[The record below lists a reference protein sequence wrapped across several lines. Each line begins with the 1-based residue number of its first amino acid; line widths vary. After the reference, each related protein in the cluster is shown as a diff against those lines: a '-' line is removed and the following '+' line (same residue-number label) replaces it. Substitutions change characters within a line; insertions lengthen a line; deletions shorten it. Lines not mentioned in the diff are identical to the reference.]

1 MGKLRLY
8 VSFSILNIV
17 RAKGVRYVIE
27 RQAKI
32 LRKSKE
38 TNIDISINLDG
49 AGEYEGYT
57 GIGFF
62 DHMLCLFAKH
72 GFLDLDVRVEG
83 DLNID
88 SHHTIEDVGIVLGS
102 VIKEAMKGK
111 EGIKRYGTSFVPMD
125 ETLATVSIDL
135 SGRACL
141 VFDANFTVERLG
153 SFDTEMVEEFFRA
166 VAVNAGITIHA
177 RIIYGKN
184 NHHMVEAL
192 FKAFGKALSEALTYD
207 ERIKGV
213 LSTKGCL

>member
-1 MGKLRLY
+1 MVLRQ
-8 VSFSILNIV
+8 SKIV
-17 RAKGVRYVIE
+17 RE
-27 RQAKI
+27 
-32 LRKSKE
+32 SKE
-38 TNIDISINLDG
+38 TKIEISINLDG
-49 AGEYEGYT
+49 SGKYEGET

-62 DHMLCLFAKH
+62 DHMLCLFTKH
-72 GFLDLDVRVEG
+72 GLLDLHVKVEG
-83 DLNID
+83 DLFVD

-102 VIKEAMKGK
+102 AIKEAMKGK

-125 ETLATVSIDL
+125 EALATVSLDL
-135 SGRACL
+135 SGRAYL
-141 VFDANFTVERLG
+141 IFEGKFTVDRLG

-166 VAVNAGITIHA
+166 VAANAGITLHA
-177 RIIYGKN
+177 RVLYGKN

>member
-1 MGKLRLY
+1 MISRQSK
-8 VSFSILNIV
+8 
-17 RAKGVRYVIE
+17 IE
-27 RQAKI
+27 RE
-32 LRKSKE
+32 SSE
-38 TNIDISINLDG
+38 TKIDISINLDG
-49 AGEYEGYT
+49 SGKYECNT

-72 GFLDLDVRVEG
+72 GLLDLYVAVAG
-83 DLNID
+83 DLNVD

-125 ETLATVSIDL
+125 ETLATVSLDL
-135 SGRACL
+135 SGRAYL
-141 VFDANFTVERLG
+141 VFEGDFTVDLIG

-166 VAVNAGITIHA
+166 VAVNAGITLHA
-177 RIIYGKN
+177 RVLYGKN

-207 ERIKGV
+207 DRIKGV

>member
-1 MGKLRLY
+1 ML
-8 VSFSILNIV
+8 V
-17 RAKGVRYVIE
+17 E

-32 LRKSKE
+32 VRESKE
-38 TNIDISINLDG
+38 TKIEASVNLDG
-49 AGEYEGYT
+49 SGIYEGDT

-72 GFLDLDVRVEG
+72 GLLDLYVKAVG
-83 DLNID
+83 DLNVD
-88 SHHTIEDVGIVLGS
+88 SHHTIEDVGIVLGMA
-102 VIKEAMKGK
+102 IKEAMKGK

-125 ETLATVSIDL
+125 ETLSTVSVDL
-135 SGRACL
+135 SGRPYL
-141 VFDANFTVERLG
+141 VFDADFTVDKIG

-166 VAVNAGITIHA
+166 VATNGGITLHA
-177 RIIYGKN
+177 RVIYGKN

-213 LSTKGCL
+213 LSTKGSL

>member
-1 MGKLRLY
+1 MI
-8 VSFSILNIV
+8 S
-17 RAKGVRYVIE
+17 

-32 LRKSKE
+32 GRESSE
-38 TNIDISINLDG
+38 TKIDISINLDG
-49 AGEYEGYT
+49 SGKYECNT

-72 GFLDLDVRVEG
+72 GLLDLYVAVAG
-83 DLNID
+83 DLNVD

-111 EGIKRYGTSFVPMD
+111 EGIKRYGTSFIPMD
-125 ETLATVSIDL
+125 ETLATVSLDL
-135 SGRACL
+135 SGRAYL
-141 VFDANFTVERLG
+141 VFEGDFTVDLIG

-166 VAVNAGITIHA
+166 VAVNAGITLHA
-177 RIIYGKN
+177 RVLYGKN

-207 ERIKGV
+207 DRIKGV

>member
-1 MGKLRLY
+1 ML
-8 VSFSILNIV
+8 V
-17 RAKGVRYVIE
+17 E

-32 LRKSKE
+32 VRESKE
-38 TNIDISINLDG
+38 TKIEICINLDG
-49 AGEYEGYT
+49 SGVYEGDT

-72 GFLDLDVRVEG
+72 GLLDLYVKAVG
-83 DLNID
+83 DLNVD
-88 SHHTIEDVGIVLGS
+88 SHHTIEDVGIVLGMA
-102 VIKEAMKGK
+102 IKEAMKGK

-125 ETLATVSIDL
+125 ETLSTVSLDL
-135 SGRACL
+135 SGRAYL
-141 VFDANFTVERLG
+141 VFDADFTVDKIG

-166 VAVNAGITIHA
+166 VATNAGITLHA
-177 RIIYGKN
+177 RVIYGKN

-213 LSTKGCL
+213 LSTKGSL

>member
-1 MGKLRLY
+1 MIQRQSK
-8 VSFSILNIV
+8 IV
-17 RAKGVRYVIE
+17 RE
-27 RQAKI
+27 
-32 LRKSKE
+32 SKE
-38 TNIDISINLDG
+38 TKIDISINLDG
-49 AGEYEGYT
+49 SGKYEGDT

-72 GFLDLDVRVEG
+72 GLLDLSVNVEG
-83 DLNID
+83 DLNVD

-102 VIKEAMKGK
+102 AIKEAMKGK

-125 ETLATVSIDL
+125 ETLATVSLDL
-135 SGRACL
+135 SGRPYL
-141 VFDANFTVERLG
+141 VFEGNFTVDRLG

-166 VAVNAGITIHA
+166 IAANSGITLHA
-177 RIIYGKN
+177 RVLYGKN

-207 ERIKGV
+207 KRIKGV